1 MAKKFVRNITN
12 TKLEGANKEPLFT
25 NTQNDILSDSK
36 DAYIRNRNE
45 YFPLT
50 KSITDIK
57 SEDKSVKITRK
68 NSTVYIKNLAGGD
81 KDLTNPKTITVRKPI
96 QKEETEDNIT
106 LSLDPTI
113 ANLAN
118 PKEIKASYP
127 IVKNETDKEITFGL
141 KPLAEQIEVAGTLKK
156 EVADKG
162 VKLFT
167 EDKKLQVTSP
177 LEKKEENE
185 FIKLSI
191 DPKALKVKE
200 KGINVIAP
208 LEKNETNENVTLSLS
223 GNLDDIINKAIKDYM
238 ATNPKE
244 GKNYTFSFPLE
255 ASKNDIVSLSSKW
268 KNKVENGLV
277 SSVKAEDPIVAE
289 LANGNLTIK
298 LSEEFNAE
306 HAILKEEN
314 EWAINEI
321 KDLQELSENLTQ
333 RVLEL
338 QNKIGG

>member
-12 TKLEGANKEPLFT
+12 TKLEGADKEPLFT
-25 NTQNDILSDSK
+25 NVQNDILSDGK

-68 NSTVYIKNLAGGD
+68 NSTVYIKNLAGGGG
-81 KDLTNPKTITVRKPI
+81 DLKTPKTITVRKPI

-127 IVKNETDKEITFGL
+127 IIKTETDKEITFGL
-141 KPLAEQIEVAGTLKK
+141 KPLAEQIEVAGRLKK
-156 EVADKG
+156 EATDKG

-167 EDKKLQVTSP
+167 DDKKLQVTSP

-191 DPKALKVKE
+191 DPKALNKKE

-208 LEKNETNENVTLSLS
+208 LEKNETDESVTLSLS

-238 ATNPKE
+238 KDTPQEN
-244 GKNYTFSFPLE
+244 KNYTFSFPIE
-255 ASKNDIVSLSSKW
+255 VSNDNIVSLSSRW
-268 KNKVENGLV
+268 KYKVEKGLV
-277 SSVKAEDPIVAE
+277 SSVKAEEPIVAE
-289 LANGNLTIK
+289 LANGELTIK

>member
-1 MAKKFVRNITN
+1 MAKKFIRNITN

-25 NTQNDILSDSK
+25 NVQNDILSDGVN
-36 DAYIRNRNE
+36 AYIRNRNE

-68 NSTVYIKNLAGGD
+68 NSTVYIKNLAGGGKD
-81 KDLTNPKTITVRKPI
+81 KTLPKTITVRKPI
-96 QKEETEDNIT
+96 QKEEDEDNIT

-118 PKEIKASYP
+118 PKEIKAINP
-127 IVKNETDKEITFGL
+127 IIKKETDKEIIFSF
-141 KPLAEQIEVAGTLKK
+141 KPLTEQIEVAGTLKK
-156 EVADKG
+156 EATEKG
-162 VKLFT
+162 VKLFID
-167 EDKKLQVTSP
+167 DKKLQVTSP

-185 FIKLSI
+185 VIKLSI
-191 DPKALKVKE
+191 DPKALNKKE

-208 LEKNETNENVTLSLS
+208 LEKNETDEGVTLSLS
-223 GNLDDIINKAIKDYM
+223 GNLDSIINKAIKDYM
-238 ATNPKE
+238 KDSTGEN
-244 GKNYTFSFPLE
+244 KNYTFSFPLQ
-255 ASKNDIVSLSSKW
+255 ASNDNIISLSSGW
-268 KNKVENGLV
+268 KYKVEKGLV
-277 SSVKAEDPIVAE
+277 SSVKASEPIVAE
-289 LANGNLTIK
+289 LANGELSIK
-298 LSEEFNAE
+298 LSEKFNAE

-314 EWAINEI
+314 EWAIEQI

>member
-12 TKLEGANKEPLFT
+12 TKLEGAGKEPLFT
-25 NTQNDILSDSK
+25 NVQNDILSDGK
-36 DAYIRNRNE
+36 NAYIRNRNE

-57 SEDKSVKITRK
+57 SEDKSVKITRN

-81 KDLTNPKTITVRKPI
+81 KDLTNPKTIRVRKPI

-127 IVKNETDKEITFGL
+127 IIKTETDKEITFGL

-156 EVADKG
+156 EATEKG

-167 EDKKLQVTSP
+167 DNKKLQVTSP

-185 FIKLSI
+185 VIKLSI
-191 DPKALKVKE
+191 DPKALNVKE

-208 LEKNETNENVTLSLS
+208 LEKNETDEGVTLSLS
-223 GNLDDIINKAIKDYM
+223 GNLDDIINKAIKDYI
-238 ATNPKE
+238 NDSPNKS
-244 GKNYTFSFPLE
+244 KNYTFSFPME
-255 ASKNDIVSLSSKW
+255 VSKDDIVSLSSGW
-268 KNKVENGLV
+268 KYKVEKGLV
-277 SSVKAEDPIVAE
+277 SSVKAEEPIVAE
-289 LANGNLTIK
+289 LANGKLTIK

-321 KDLQELSENLTQ
+321 KDLRELSENLTQ